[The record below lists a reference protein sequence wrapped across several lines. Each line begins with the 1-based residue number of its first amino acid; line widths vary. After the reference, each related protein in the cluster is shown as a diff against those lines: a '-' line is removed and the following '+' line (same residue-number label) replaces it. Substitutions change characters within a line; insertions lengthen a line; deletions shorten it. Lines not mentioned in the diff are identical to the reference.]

1 MTTIKRKYD
10 ELKIDGPPLFKQGC
24 IPTDFKSPQKTTS
37 NVFDSAS
44 SSLSDAQPSSSSLST
59 TDVNNT
65 KVSTTQQYHHHY
77 GPPLIDPSKTA
88 LLVVDV
94 QPEYWSECPPVR
106 CDFPNFPT
114 KISNL
119 LTHCRSNNTKRI
131 IWVRAD
137 YSYEHSP
144 WLHQFARLHNGSI
157 PPIVRPSST
166 WENFAQPM
174 GDEEMVITKT
184 SWSSTSGGTGLLETL
199 KHDGIDTVLVC
210 GLITSVCVQHSAF
223 GVFEAGYRTILVTDA
238 CADRGRARHEAA
250 LALYGDYM
258 YELRS
263 VDSLKV
269 ELEKKKKSVEVVKED
284 VEVKGDD
291 MMTMKKHKNGK
302 KKKKKLVDDS
312 NNIMSSSIMQGVS
325 VSLPFQKDCGGGISR
340 EKMMIK
346 SESNDSLTSATS
358 YDDSVS
364 SIDDE
369 EDAAI
374 VTAATVGGTVVNE

>member
-1 MTTIKRKYD
+1 MK
-10 ELKIDGPPLFKQGC
+10 L
-24 IPTDFKSPQKTTS
+24 
-37 NVFDSAS
+37 
-44 SSLSDAQPSSSSLST
+44 SLSLLTNST
-59 TDVNNT
+59 TGDVNNSN
-65 KVSTTQQYHHHY
+65 VSPHQYHHY
-77 GPPLIDPSKTA
+77 DSPLIDPSKTA
-88 LLVVDV
+88 LLIVDV
-94 QPEYWSECPPVR
+94 QPEYWSECPAVR
-106 CDFPNFPT
+106 RDFPNFPT
-114 KISNL
+114 NISNL

-157 PPIVRPSST
+157 PPIVRPSSK

-174 GDEEMVITKT
+174 DDEMVITKT

-223 GVFEAGYRTILVTDA
+223 GVFEAGYRTILATDA

-250 LALYGDYM
+250 LTLYGDYM
-258 YELRS
+258 YEMRS
-263 VDSLKV
+263 VNSLKV
-269 ELEKKKKSVEVVKED
+269 ELEKKKKSAEVKED
-284 VEVKGDD
+284 VEEKENGGGV
-291 MMTMKKHKNGK
+291 MVVMKKHKNGK
-302 KKKKKLVDDS
+302 KKKKMGDDN

-364 SIDDE
+364 SIDDDD
-369 EDAAI
+369 DAAI
-374 VTAATVGGTVVNE
+374 VAAATVGGTVMNE